1 MKQKI
6 HNICKE
12 LMKSLPQVILN
23 QILDK
28 YDSNGAPLQTHTN
41 YQQEIPMKINKM
53 IQHDVTFPVNI

>member
-1 MKQKI
+1 
-6 HNICKE
+6 
-12 LMKSLPQVILN
+12 MKSLPQVNLN